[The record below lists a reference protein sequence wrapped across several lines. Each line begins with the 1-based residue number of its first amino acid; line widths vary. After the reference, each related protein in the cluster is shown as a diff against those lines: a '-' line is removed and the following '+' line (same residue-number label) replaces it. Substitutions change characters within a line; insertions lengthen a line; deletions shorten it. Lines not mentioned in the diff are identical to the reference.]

1 MADYYEK
8 GQDLAELKRIYKKKQ
23 HPTGLPALDC
33 QANSEE
39 GGEKQ
44 ESVQAKHLEAGGWT
58 GGGNLGDNLFWANW
72 PYNTHGTYV
81 LKCFGDELDLYL
93 KENNYHLPTTFFF
106 PTL

>member
-1 MADYYEK
+1 MGLRDAS
-8 GQDLAELKRIYKKKQ
+8 ASKKKQ
-23 HPTGLPALDC
+23 HLTGLPALDC

-58 GGGNLGDNLFWANW
+58 GGGNLGGGW
-72 PYNTHGTYV
+72 GTIYFFGLLTIV

-93 KENNYHLPTTFFF
+93 KENNF
-106 PTL
+106 